1 VYHHQLTTIAILGVD
16 TVVESAL
23 AQLLEGESYSARVLK
38 TFPMREAVEEEM
50 PLGGVDLVILAPSL
64 SISECEAFLVARR
77 TTPQRPTSSSPIP
90 VIVLRTPMK
99 EAPPLLEEEEAV
111 RSVPWPIS
119 RERLVG
125 EIEAVLRESSRFTV
139 RREKS
144 YRKREDEIDT

>member
-64 SISECEAFLVARR
+64 SISECEAFLAARR
-77 TTPQRPTSSSPIP
+77 TTPQRPTTPSPIP

-125 EIEAVLRESSRFTV
+125 EIEAVLRELSRFTV